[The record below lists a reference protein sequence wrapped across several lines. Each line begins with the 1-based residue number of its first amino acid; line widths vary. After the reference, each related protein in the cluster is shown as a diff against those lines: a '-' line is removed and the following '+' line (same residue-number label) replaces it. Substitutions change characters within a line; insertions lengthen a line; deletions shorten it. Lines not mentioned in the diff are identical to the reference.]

1 MERPPFRPSHS
12 SCLLACSFLLGMSW
26 AATGDAQ
33 AQTSSPAGSTSS
45 QNGAATAP
53 ERANRQGANAAPAPK
68 AKPAN
73 KVARVRNEPSAA
85 YRESIRR
92 TVEKR
97 RQRRA
102 NRGQAMGD
110 SGPIGGIVSWPMP
123 PTLIIRHTPQVHDEI
138 ESFLG
143 LLRK

>member
-1 MERPPFRPSHS
+1 MDRPASRPSLS
-12 SCLLACSFLLGMSW
+12 SYLLAGSLLLGMFF

-33 AQTSSPAGSTSS
+33 AQKSGQGGSTNSQSGAAAVPAGADRRGA
-45 QNGAATAP
+45 NRAAGAA
-53 ERANRQGANAAPAPK
+53 QGAGQP
-68 AKPAN
+68 
-73 KVARVRNEPSAA
+73 RNEPSQA

-102 NRGQAMGD
+102 NRGQGMGD
-110 SGPIGGIVSWPMP
+110 SRPIGGIVPWTMP
-123 PTLIIRHTPQVHDEI
+123 SALIIRHTPQVHDEI